1 MNEFKDEILSL
12 REITQ
17 EYLTYN
23 DISLTKMA
31 RITKIP
37 KTSLYTWLCNKREL
51 DAHSISKIKDFLG
64 GKYNVPVKLII
75 ANLITKKNLEG
86 KDNHEK

>member
-1 MNEFKDEILSL
+1 MNEFKDEVLSL

-51 DAHSISKIKDFLG
+51 DAYSISRIKDFLG

-86 KDNHEK
+86 KDTHEK